1 MKFSSPVKALKTVAG
16 SFSLCLILCFV
27 GFEAFLDYC
36 PSKSL
41 QFLGPNQLK
50 DRPPV
55 LNKLGNYEKEHA
67 LRPTVIL
74 VGSSLAQ
81 YASNLCDFGCY
92 GAPDL
97 NKEFAAYSR
106 FRYLTDLLKGATTA
120 SGEHY
125 EVANLSNSGAMLS
138 EDFLIIKEA
147 CAKKNPPRAVVL
159 EIGPRDFID
168 NMTPDPYRSRLSQV
182 LAKHQEPFAW
192 RLDRSVSDN
201 VDIAAEKLSLFYS
214 MRGELHDCLIKIACD
229 NLHHPASIY
238 QASLMAKLAP
248 PPGLVA
254 AGAGAAAG
262 DKNGHAAP
270 GNKAAAAD
278 ASGAKGE
285 MKFGHID
292 DAIGNEAMKEYSVN
306 EYKGR
311 YLPINVKKWPV
322 EVDCLKQIV
331 AFCQARHL
339 PLVIVNMPL
348 TQRNL
353 DVLPADFRRR
363 YEDTVAAICRPAV
376 EAPGSCVSFVDLR
389 NDNRFVVDD
398 FRDTVH
404 MRSVGGKKLAQIIAP
419 ALIEKLQRD
428 RQSTAG
434 GAKFA
439 ARSTHLN

>member
-27 GFEAFLDYC
+27 GFEAFLEYC
-36 PSKSL
+36 PSNSL

-97 NKEFAAYSR
+97 NKEFATYSR
-106 FRYLTDLLKGATTA
+106 FRYLTDLLRGAATPA
-120 SGEHY
+120 GEHY

-254 AGAGAAAG
+254 GTAAGQKDEAAAKQAVTG
-262 DKNGHAAP
+262 
-270 GNKAAAAD
+270 D
-278 ASGAKGE
+278 ASVAVGKGE

-292 DAIGNEAMKEYSVN
+292 DAIGNEAMKEYSVS

-311 YLPINVKKWPV
+311 YLPINTKKWPV
-322 EVDCLKQIV
+322 EVDCLKQLV
-331 AFCQARHL
+331 AYCQARQL
-339 PLVIVNMPL
+339 PLVVVNMPL
-348 TQRNL
+348 TERNL
-353 DVLPADFRRR
+353 DVLPVDFRQR
-363 YEDTVAAICRPAV
+363 YESTVAAILTPAV
-376 EAPGSCVSFVDLR
+376 KAPGSCVSFIDLR
-389 NDNRFVVDD
+389 HDNRFVVDD

-419 ALIEKLQRD
+419 ILIDKLQAGKLP
-428 RQSTAG
+428 TAG